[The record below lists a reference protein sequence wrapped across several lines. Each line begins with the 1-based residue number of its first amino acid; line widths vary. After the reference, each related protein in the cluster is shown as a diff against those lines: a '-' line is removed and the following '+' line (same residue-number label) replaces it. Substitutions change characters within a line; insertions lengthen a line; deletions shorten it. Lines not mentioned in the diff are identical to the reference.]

1 MLGLIK
7 SLMRGHKENS
17 WAEDSHELPT
27 LGGAGGESRG
37 KNGAEIDQTGWKRA
51 SFSGDK
57 RERSFN
63 EAVITV
69 ILHRRGGG

>member
-1 MLGLIK
+1 MK
-7 SLMRGHKENS
+7 
-17 WAEDSHELPT
+17 LPT

-57 RERSFN
+57 RGVSVRLWVLSYYIEGVEGR
-63 EAVITV
+63 
-69 ILHRRGGG
+69 H